1 MRRRRMILGATGLAA
16 VGIVGFGAMT
26 LSSGGT
32 SLASSSV
39 PTTQVV
45 SSGTSQSATSTSHR
59 HPRFRF
65 GRPGFSVYSEKVIP
79 QKSGSGYETIISVT
93 GKLSAISA
101 SSISVVR
108 PDTGTTVTAVITSST
123 KFWNTSEA
131 ALASDLSS
139 NTGVTVRLVETGG
152 NAIGVGVRPKPGTM
166 PGARFGHRNSSFPLP
181 SATGTQSSASA

>member
-1 MRRRRMILGATGLAA
+1 MRRQRMILGATGLAA

-26 LSSGGT
+26 LSSGGS

-39 PTTQVV
+39 PTTQVA
-45 SSGTSQSATSTSHR
+45 SSGTSQSATSTPHH

-65 GRPGFSVYSEKVIP
+65 GRPGFSVYSEIVIP

-93 GKLSAISA
+93 GKLSAISS

-108 PDTGTTVTAVITSST
+108 PDTGATVTAAITSST
-123 KFWNTSEA
+123 KFGNTSEA

-139 NTGVTVRLVETGG
+139 NTAVTVRLVETGG
-152 NAIGVGVRPKPGTM
+152 NAIGVGVPRKPGTM
-166 PGARFGHRNSSFPLP
+166 PGARFGHRNNSFPLP
-181 SATGTQSSASA
+181 GGTGTQSSASA